1 LLMADLLWEKSTA
14 GWWLI
19 SQANR
24 VGIGNRWRWWRERV
38 QLMYCVEDIW
48 CDLIWRVHAWIC
60 FAASKTSTDPFIVL
74 QLFVLFF
81 FLKKDKNMKSELIRC
96 VKLMSLSRPVG
107 RTWSVYLL
115 VTGNRSIEP

>member
-81 FLKKDKNMKSELIRC
+81 FKKKTKIWKVSSSG
-96 VKLMSLSRPVG
+96 VWSLWASLG
-107 RTWSVYLL
+107 LL
-115 VTGNRSIEP
+115 GVPGVFIC